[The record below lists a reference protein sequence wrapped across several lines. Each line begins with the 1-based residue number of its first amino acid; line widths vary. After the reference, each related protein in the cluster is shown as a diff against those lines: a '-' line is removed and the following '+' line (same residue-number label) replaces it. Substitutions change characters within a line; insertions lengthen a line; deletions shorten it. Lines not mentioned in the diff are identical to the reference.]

1 MKNYLVKIRNFLKYG
16 FIDEGYNLLGASKL
30 DKNQGKNDGN
40 LCVLAYHFSDVN
52 NDIEQDCVQ
61 RKDALVKSSYALHR
75 RITDEIKKDA
85 LEKSSYSLVKN
96 MKEGK

>member
-16 FIDEGYNLLGASKL
+16 FIDEVYNLLGASKL

-40 LCVLAYHFSDVN
+40 LCVLAYDFSDVN
-52 NDIEQDCVQ
+52 NDIEQGCVQ
-61 RKDALVKSSYALHR
+61 R
-75 RITDEIKKDA
+75 KDA